1 MASATW
7 GGRLNMGLAALA
19 EAGLLVQTHLVAA
32 SLAIVL
38 GFAQFVGRK
47 GTTLHRAL
55 GWSWVASAVVTA
67 LTSLFIQNLNEGGY
81 SLIHLLTVGT
91 IIGLPIAIHAIRN
104 GDVLLH
110 RNVMLALYAGALMI
124 AFIFTLT
131 PGRLLHRVLFGET
144 PAAVS
149 TPLP

>member
-1 MASATW
+1 MSF
-7 GGRLNMGLAALA
+7 AALA
-19 EAGLLVQTHLVAA
+19 EAGVLVQTHLIAA

-47 GTTLHRAL
+47 GTRIHRAI
-55 GWSWVASAVVTA
+55 GWSWVVSATVTA
-67 LTSLFIQNLNEGGY
+67 LTSIFIQNLNEGGY
-81 SLIHLLTVGT
+81 SLTHLLTIGT

-131 PGRLLHRVLFGET
+131 PGRLLHRVLFGEA
-144 PAAVS
+144 PAAA
-149 TPLP
+149 PAADP